1 MLVDVKTRYSKLRF
15 GVEQSEGQADVTEPD
30 DAYPRLPG
38 FNIGFQ
44 L

>member
-15 GVEQSEGQADVTEPD
+15 GVEQSKRQADVTETD
-30 DAYPRLPG
+30 DAYPLLAG
-38 FNIGFQ
+38 FNSVSQ